1 MKTFNNILYVLEDT
15 SDYPRT
21 LARIIALAEAHRAKL
36 TILDVVA
43 AGAVEDSSEIFAYHA
58 TAIDPL
64 VAPHR
69 KNLTITVSLAL
80 GITFVEVIRTVL
92 RNDHDLVIKV
102 TETPDY
108 LQRLFGSTDMH
119 LLRKCPCPLW
129 LIKPGEPAS
138 YERVLAAVDF
148 DPPPNTNDSDDDLN
162 RLILS
167 TACAMAAAHG
177 ASLHLVHAWEP
188 FAEGKMRS
196 RTESHESHLERYLK
210 EEYAAHQGALSALVE
225 SLKKTLDQQTF
236 SHLNLGLHLPK
247 GPALRAIPQLAD
259 ELSAGIVVMGTVA
272 RTGIPGLIIGNT
284 AEAILDQLQCSVLA
298 VKPPGFVTPV
308 QPTP

>member
-1 MKTFNNILYVLEDT
+1 MKTFKNILYVLEDT
-15 SDYPRT
+15 SDYPWA
-21 LARIIALAEAHRAKL
+21 LARTIALAETHRAKL

-129 LIKPGEPAS
+129 LMKPGEPAA

-148 DPPPNTNDSDDDLN
+148 DPPPNTNDGLN
-162 RLILS
+162 HLILS

-210 EEYAAHQGALSALVE
+210 EEYAAHQRALSELVE

-236 SHLNLGLHLPK
+236 NRLNLGLHLPK

-272 RTGIPGLIIGNT
+272 RTGIAGLIIGNT

-308 QPTP
+308 QLPPP

>member
-1 MKTFNNILYVLEDT
+1 MKTFNNILYVLED
-15 SDYPRT
+15 SADHPRA

-36 TILDVVA
+36 TILDVIP
-43 AGAVEDSSEIFAYHA
+43 AGAADDSSEIFAYHTA
-58 TAIDPL
+58 AIDPL

-69 KNLTITVSLAL
+69 NTLDISVTLAL

-102 TETPDY
+102 AETPDY
-108 LQRLFGSTDMH
+108 IKRLFGSTDMH

-129 LIKPGEPAS
+129 LIKQGEPSS

-148 DPPPNTNDSDDDLN
+148 GLPPNTNDSDDGLN
-162 RLILS
+162 HLILS
-167 TACAMAAAHG
+167 TACAMAVANG
-177 ASLHLVHAWEP
+177 SSLHLVHAWEP

-196 RTESHESHLERYLK
+196 KTESHESHIERYITK
-210 EEYAAHQGALSALVE
+210 EYATHQRALSVLVE
-225 SLKKTLDQQTF
+225 SLGETLDQQTF
-236 SHLNLGLHLPK
+236 TRLNLGLHLPK

-272 RTGIPGLIIGNT
+272 RTGISGLIIGNT